1 MRIIGLIGLLAF
13 ASGCKTE
20 KTSQAM
26 FSSGEALGEVDKRLE
41 EASGLAASATHP
53 GFLWTLN
60 DNGNPPEVFLVDQ
73 HARIRLVCRL
83 PNVRN
88 RDWEDIA
95 IGAGPKEGKNYVYV
109 ADIGD
114 NEARYDFKL
123 IYRFEEPD
131 LSQEEKIVITDYDTL
146 VLRMPDGNRDA
157 ETILI
162 DPLTHDLF
170 LVSKR
175 ENDVGLYRSPYPF
188 TQDTSTMEKVSTLHL
203 TSIVAGSISA
213 DGQEVLLKNY
223 GKIFYWKKSNNESL
237 PALLAKEPVE
247 LRYEREPQGE
257 AIAWS
262 RDGGEFYTLSERKGG
277 GASLLVYKRVR

>member
-20 KTSQAM
+20 KTSQAI

-41 EASGLAASATHP
+41 EASGLAASVANP
-53 GFLWTLN
+53 GLLWTLN
-60 DNGNPPEVFLVDQ
+60 DNGNPPEVFLIDQ
-73 HARIRLVCRL
+73 HARIRLVCKL

-95 IGAGPKEGKNYVYV
+95 IGAGPEEGKNYIYV

-114 NEARYDFKL
+114 NQAQYDFKI
-123 IYRFEEPD
+123 IYRFAEPV
-131 LSQEEKIVITDYDTL
+131 LYQEKEIVITEYDTL
-146 VLRMPDGNRDA
+146 ALRMPDGRRDA

-170 LVSKR
+170 IVSKR
-175 ENDVGLYRSPYPF
+175 EAHVGLYRSRYPF
-188 TQDTSTMEKVSTLHL
+188 AHDTTTLEKVSTLRL
-203 TSIVAGSISA
+203 TSIVAGGISP
-213 DGQEVLLKNY
+213 DGREVLLKNY
-223 GKIFYWKKSNNESL
+223 GEVFYWRKSNNETL
-237 PALLAKEPVE
+237 PELLAQEPIR
-247 LRYEREPQGE
+247 LDYEREPQGE

-262 RDGGEFYTLSERKGG
+262 RDGSEFYTLSESTGRN
-277 GASLLVYKRVR
+277 ASLIVYKRNR